1 MKKTMILTAMA
12 VALCASLVAC
22 NNNNNSSTDTET
34 VTSATTSVVS
44 DTENSTTGS
53 ESETEAEAE
62 TEAETEAKTETETK
76 TETEPETD
84 PKTETEPET
93 ETSNTPD
100 SGVTDISKTFASDA
114 ASQYMGDCIE
124 DSDLCEYFTWHFGN
138 GQDAIKSDEEGKY
151 YDLGHVNAIYA
162 AVKGKYAIT
171 VDATI
176 LGGSYATFVR
186 GVHQLTNA
194 TGNNVWYYEDT
205 GLGSTDLM
213 GGAGI
218 SAFIRDGKLSLVIK
232 TYDETA
238 SQLIGYK
245 RLDYD
250 MPNCTEWTIADDGL
264 NTIYILAGD
273 ELIYTITL
281 SGSQTYGDA
290 FSIVSPNTEFAVSA
304 VITDK
309 DGHSTTVENT
319 LVAVAPTEVAVADRG
334 AVGCA
339 FRRIEV
345 KKFSDVTIPNS

>member
-1 MKKTMILTAMA
+1 MKKTIILTAIA
-12 VALCASLVAC
+12 VALCAALVAC
-22 NNNNNSSTDTET
+22 NNSGASEKDTET
-34 VTSATTSVVS
+34 GTSATTSAVS
-44 DTENSTTGS
+44 DTESSTTDS
-53 ESETEAEAE
+53 EPDTETDTETE
-62 TEAETEAKTETETK
+62 TETETK
-76 TETEPETD
+76 AESETKSETETETA
-84 PKTETEPET
+84 
-93 ETSNTPD
+93 NTPD
-100 SGVTDISKTFASDA
+100 TGVADISKTFASDA
-114 ASQYMGDCIE
+114 ASQYEGDSIE

-138 GQDAIKSDEEGKY
+138 GQDAIRSDAEGKY

-176 LGGSYATFVR
+176 VGGSYATFVR
-186 GVHQLTNA
+186 GVHQLTGAND
-194 TGNNVWYYEDT
+194 NNVWYYEDT
-205 GLGSTDLM
+205 GLNSTDLM

-218 SAFIRDGKLSLVIK
+218 SAFIRNGKLSLVIK
-232 TYDETA
+232 TYDET
-238 SQLIGYK
+238 SPNCIGYN

-264 NTIYILAGD
+264 NTVYVLAGD

-281 SGSQTYGDA
+281 SGSQNYGDA
-290 FSIVSPNTEFAVSA
+290 FSIVSPNTEFAVTA

-309 DGHSTTVENT
+309 DGNTTTVENT

-345 KKFSDVTIPNS
+345 KKFSDVTIPNT